1 MASRKKLP
9 YLQLYVNDFAD
20 DEKLR
25 MCSASSAGIYIF
37 LLCILHKSQD
47 YGKLTLA
54 KENDSPNAAQKLPK
68 RRPNV
73 ALTSPERKLL
83 GDNTETLGLPK
94 VALKCS
100 EFAKKLSKL
109 MPFSAKVIKSGLLEL
124 CINGVIVIE
133 GETLCQPRMVKD
145 FQLSEAR
152 RKNIN
157 KRWDSKKNES
167 SEATDFVYTKTDTKP
182 DTKHNTNAIQNSEDE
197 YEYDNIYNIYSIEKG
212 VQGERKRS
220 SFSPPTI
227 EEVKAYVSEK
237 KFCIDAERFYDFYE
251 SKNWYIGKNKMKDW
265 KAAARNWDREEK
277 ERKKTK
283 TTTTS
288 KNANDEWN

>member
-1 MASRKKLP
+1 MTSRKKLP

-25 MCSASSAGIYIF
+25 MCSASSVGIYIF

-47 YGKLTLA
+47 YGKLTLTQ
-54 KENDSPNAAQKLPK
+54 KNDSPKVAQKLPK

-73 ALTSPERKLL
+73 AQTSPERKLL
-83 GDNTETLGLPK
+83 GNDTETLGRPK
-94 VALKCS
+94 VAQKCT

-124 CINGVIVIE
+124 CQNGVVVIE

-145 FQLSEAR
+145 FQLSESR
-152 RKNIN
+152 RKNIS
-157 KRWDSKKNES
+157 KRWNNEKNES
-167 SEATDFVYTKTDTKP
+167 SETTDFVYTKTDTKP
-182 DTKHNTNAIQNSEDE
+182 NTKYNTNAIQNTEDE
-197 YEYDNIYNIYSIEKG
+197 YEYEYDNIYSIEKG

-220 SFSPPTI
+220 SFSPPSI
-227 EEVKAYVSEK
+227 EEIKAYVSEK
-237 KFCIDAERFYDFYE
+237 KFCFDVERFYDFYQ

-265 KAAARNWDREEK
+265 KAAARNWNREEK

-283 TTTTS
+283 TTPQ
-288 KNANDEWN
+288 NANDEWN